1 LNGGIAV
8 ISKFAAMPFL
18 IALLA
23 HLGGGE
29 KLSTTSAGRRYRG
42 RVSTL
47 DPFETI
53 ATDCFTAIDFGKN
66 NLFQVDC
73 GQRKCITLIAI
84 PISEAR

>member
-1 LNGGIAV
+1 
-8 ISKFAAMPFL
+8 MP
-18 IALLA
+18 
-23 HLGGGE
+23 GP
-29 KLSTTSAGRRYRG
+29 
-42 RVSTL
+42 

-73 GQRKCITLIAI
+73 GQRKSITLIAI